1 MLSIPIIN
9 DMSTPST
16 RAAYLSELRRAGA
29 DRVFLSLDGSTVSQ
43 SENLNQ
49 KMALFTENINFYTAA
64 GLDVG
69 IWINGLGHGGALA
82 HEQKMKYANYTHI
95 RGLANA
101 GEAEDSFCPEDPAF
115 YEAYSTVV
123 CALVKAGARMIM
135 IDDDLRMALHGACH
149 IGCACP
155 IHIRLFNERAKA
167 AGLADHDYTREEL
180 AEVIFTGKPNP
191 LRRVW
196 LDLQGDTLRKFAANL
211 RRDVDAIDPTVR
223 LGHCAVLS
231 TWDVDGVDSIEL
243 ARIFAGNTRPFLRL
257 IGAPYWVWTNGF
269 RTSDIGSVIDLE
281 RMQLDW
287 CAQNAP
293 EIEVFTEG
301 DAYPRPRYK
310 VPESWLE
317 VFDQVIGAEG
327 QADGILKYMID
338 YTHHPLYETGYID
351 RHAYYA
357 PLRGQIKAAFAGM
370 KTAGVYVHEV
380 INKLADL
387 DCTGLS
393 EMDII
398 DRFKPMSIN
407 FANAASLPISF
418 TRTDENGCALVFGEN
433 AKYLDDATAAMPMIL
448 DIAAAQILTE
458 RGVDVGLRSI
468 KEAPMAQSE
477 SFADWKETIP
487 AGPLGGA
494 CQGCFFDAEI
504 DEKACVLS
512 TFNGDDKCWV
522 GSYTYENAA
531 GQRFLVYTCDV
542 ETLAPMETLMRSY
555 PHQEQLFDAVEWLQG
570 RPLPAQLK
578 KEPGAYVF
586 CRRAADGALA
596 VGIWNFGQD
605 PILPCRVKLDGVY
618 REITPIADTSVRP
631 DGEYAVL
638 GDVIAPYGFAG
649 FVAK

>member
-9 DMSTPST
+9 DMSVSST
-16 RAAYLSELRRAGA
+16 RGAYLAELRRAGA
-29 DRVFLSLDGSTVSQ
+29 DRVFVSPDGLTVNMIYNLDKT
-43 SENLNQ
+43 
-49 KMALFTENINFYTAA
+49 MALVTENIKFYTAA

-69 IWINGLGHGGALA
+69 IWINGLGHGGPLA
-82 HEQKMKYANYTHI
+82 HQGRTEYPGYTHI

-101 GEAEDSFCPEDPAF
+101 GEAEDSFCPEDPAYYAAF
-115 YEAYSTVV
+115 STVV
-123 CALVKAGARMIM
+123 CALVRAGARMIM
-135 IDDDLRMALHGACH
+135 IDDDLRMSLHGACH

-155 IHIRLFNERAKA
+155 IHMRLFNERARA

-180 AEVIFTGKPNP
+180 AEILFTGKPNP
-191 LRRVW
+191 LRKIW

-243 ARIFAGNTRPFLRL
+243 ARIFAGSTRPFLRL

-269 RTSDIGSVIDLE
+269 RTSSIGSVIDLE

-287 CAQNAP
+287 CAENAP

-327 QADGILKYMID
+327 QSDGILKYMID
-338 YTHHPLYETGYID
+338 YAHHPLYETGYID
-351 RHAYYA
+351 RHVYYA
-357 PLRGQIKAAFAGM
+357 PLREQLKAAFNGQ

-380 INKLADL
+380 MHKLADL

-393 EMDII
+393 ESDII
-398 DRFKPMSIN
+398 NRFKPMSIN
-407 FANAASLPISF
+407 FANAASLPIAF
-418 TRTDENGCALVFGEN
+418 TRTEENGCALVFGEN
-433 AKYLDDATAAMPMIL
+433 AKYLDEVTAAMPMIL
-448 DIAAAQILTE
+448 DVVAAQILTE
-458 RGVDVGLRSI
+458 CGVDVGLRGV
-468 KEAPMAQSE
+468 KAAPMAE
-477 SFADWKETIP
+477 EEHFADWNETIP
-487 AGPLGGA
+487 AGPLHGA
-494 CQGCFFDAEI
+494 RTGRFFDAEI

-512 TFNGDDKCWV
+512 TFRSEDRSWT

-531 GQRFLVYTCDV
+531 GQRFLVYTYDV
-542 ETLAPMETLMRSY
+542 EMLAPLETLMRSY

-570 RPLPAQLK
+570 KPLPAQLK

-586 CRRAADGALA
+586 CRRADDGALT

-605 PILPCRVKLDGVY
+605 PLLPCRVRLDGTY
-618 REITPIADTSVRP
+618 RSIEGIAGSSVRL
-631 DGEYAVL
+631 DGAYAVL
-638 GDVIAPYGFAG
+638 GDMVAPYGFTG
-649 FVAK
+649 FVVK